1 MRLSEIL
8 KTTRMKAFMTQEEF
22 ASRMGVTTSTINR
35 WEHGIV
41 NPNMTAMKKI
51 RKFCEEEQISFDEIE
66 SAWLTEKEK

>member
-1 MRLSEIL
+1 
-8 KTTRMKAFMTQEEF
+8 MKAFMTQEEF

-41 NPNMTAMKKI
+41 LPNMTAMKRI

-66 SAWLTEKEK
+66 SAWLTEKE